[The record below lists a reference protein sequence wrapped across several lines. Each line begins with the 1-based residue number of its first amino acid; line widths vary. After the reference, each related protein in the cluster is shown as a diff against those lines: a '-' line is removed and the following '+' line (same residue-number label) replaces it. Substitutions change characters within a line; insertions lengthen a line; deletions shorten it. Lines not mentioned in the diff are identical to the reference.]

1 MKKKN
6 NLLVSNYYTVFKFVL
21 RVKDT
26 KTTFIH
32 PLRGGLYRTS
42 LLSTLIKAGTNVVS
56 NKYYNK
62 ISKEKKNNLL
72 EPHSLGK
79 FK

>member
-32 PLRGGLYRTS
+32 PLRGGLCRTS
-42 LLSTLIKAGTNVVS
+42 LLSTLIKAIIN